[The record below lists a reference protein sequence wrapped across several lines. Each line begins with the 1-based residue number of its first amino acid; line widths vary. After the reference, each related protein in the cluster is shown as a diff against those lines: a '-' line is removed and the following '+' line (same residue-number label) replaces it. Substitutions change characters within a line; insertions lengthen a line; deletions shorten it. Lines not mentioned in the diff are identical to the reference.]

1 MACNWKPGSTTET
14 EGPLG
19 FDPAVYVDDDGT
31 VYGYWGFQ
39 DSYWCKLDPENMST
53 LAPGE
58 QAHHNIPTYDQMMA
72 ADYNPAEYN
81 IVLDENTQKWGF
93 FEASSIRKIEDKYVF
108 IYSRTTA
115 EGEDGLPNA
124 SNYTL
129 AYAYS
134 EHPLGPWTYG
144 GTIIDARARE
154 YDEKGNVIASAMPGG
169 NTHGSI
175 CKIGKQWYVF
185 YHRQIGTDCYARQA
199 MVSAIDVKVEK
210 GKGGKVVI
218 SRGEFNSEGFLL
230 EGLNPMQRISA
241 GLACWHTNPGG
252 IKEVYPHYVYT
263 GSYIRPVYRDNNP
276 YAGDNNHKIP
286 FAPVVNNTSGSIV
299 GYKYLNMN
307 AVPQDKPLQMQLRLK
322 AEDTDGRIRIMLG
335 SPWTTKGGVEIGLV
349 DVKAGSTC
357 REFYAPLSIPAK
369 LHKGKQ
375 PLFFVFESETEG
387 QSICEF
393 YDFLMLARP

>member
-1 MACNWKPGSTTET
+1 
-14 EGPLG
+14 
-19 FDPAVYVDDDGT
+19 
-31 VYGYWGFQ
+31 
-39 DSYWCKLDPENMST
+39 
-53 LAPGE
+53 
-58 QAHHNIPTYDQMMA
+58 
-72 ADYNPAEYN
+72 
-81 IVLDENTQKWGF
+81 
-93 FEASSIRKIEDKYVF
+93 
-108 IYSRTTA
+108 
-115 EGEDGLPNA
+115 
-124 SNYTL
+124 
-129 AYAYS
+129 
-134 EHPLGPWTYG
+134 
-144 GTIIDARARE
+144 
-154 YDEKGNVIASAMPGG
+154 MPGG

-175 CKIGKQWYVF
+175 CKIGEQWYVF

-299 GYKYLNMN
+299 GYKYLNMS